1 MRYFWQAWARIFSP
15 ETLIPFLLGA
25 VCLSVLGNAVT
36 QLLSNWL
43 GTTTW
48 AAIQI
53 VMGTGLVLCLAAAAL
68 ALALARQRPAPVDLG
83 KEPPRSRRGLILLI
97 SKPEVPR
104 KAMKHHI
111 PMLEHC
117 WMICSRE
124 SHAVAEKLQVEF
136 ADQIKKFELVF
147 VNDVNDP
154 LDYWEQVNRIYAN
167 LPKGWHADDVIAD
180 YTGMTA
186 HGSVGMAL
194 ACVSPRRPLQYT
206 PAVYNKE
213 LQALE
218 PLDPFEVLRNP
229 SRVSMT
235 AKGEN

>member
-1 MRYFWQAWARIFSP
+1 MRYFWRAWARIFST
-15 ETLIPFLLGA
+15 ETLIPFLLSA

-36 QLLSNWL
+36 QLLNNWL
-43 GTTTW
+43 GTSSR

-53 VMGTGLVLCLAAAAL
+53 VIGTGLVLCLAAAAL

-83 KEPPRSRRGLILLI
+83 KELPRSRRGLILLV

-111 PMLEHC
+111 PMLECC
-117 WMICSRE
+117 WLICSRE
-124 SHAVAEKLQVEF
+124 SHAVAEKLKEEF
-136 ADQIKKFELVF
+136 ADRVKKIEIVF

-154 LDYWEQVNRIYAN
+154 LAFSEQVNLIYGH
-167 LPKGWHADDVIAD
+167 LPSGWREDDVIAD

-194 ACVSPRRPLQYT
+194 ACISPQRPMQYT
-206 PAVYNKE
+206 PAIYSKE
-213 LQALE
+213 LQAHE
-218 PLDPFEVLRNP
+218 PLDPFEIVLHKATR
-229 SRVSMT
+229 S
-235 AKGEN
+235 A

>member
-1 MRYFWQAWARIFSP
+1 MYYFWQAWARIFSY

-25 VCLSVLGNAVT
+25 ICLSVLGNAVT
-36 QLLSNWL
+36 QLLNNCL

-53 VMGTGLVLCLAAAAL
+53 VIGTGLVLCLAAATL
-68 ALALARQRPAPVDLG
+68 ALALVRQRPAPVDLG
-83 KEPPRSRRGLILLI
+83 KELPRSRRGLILLV

-111 PMLEHC
+111 PMLECC

-124 SHAVAEKLQVEF
+124 SHAVAEKLKEEFIDQV
-136 ADQIKKFELVF
+136 KKIEIVF

-154 LDYWEQVNRIYAN
+154 LAFSEEVNRIYDH
-167 LPKGWHADDVIAD
+167 LPAGWREDDVIAD

-194 ACVSPRRPLQYT
+194 ACIFPHRPLQYT
-206 PAVYNKE
+206 PAIYNKE

-218 PLDPFEVLRNP
+218 PLNPFEIVLHKP
-229 SRVSMT
+229 GQAPATV
-235 AKGEN
+235 